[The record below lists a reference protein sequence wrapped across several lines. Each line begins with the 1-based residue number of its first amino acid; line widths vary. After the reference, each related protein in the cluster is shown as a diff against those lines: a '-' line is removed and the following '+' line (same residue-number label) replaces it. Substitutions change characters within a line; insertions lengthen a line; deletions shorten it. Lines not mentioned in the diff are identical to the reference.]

1 MAQVDFEMRYKTQ
14 AIADLED
21 VVHQSQKEASA
32 RGLDALLAAADAQGE
47 GEEAWVMKDAEAK
60 GLLRECLKRVLLLEE
75 VARKRDKEREA
86 LEMEVCVCVWGGV
99 WRGGWLVV
107 CPCVCACM
115 CTGTSSYASV
125 CAYIHACIDTH
136 PTATRMQAAARGEE
150 VASLEKALERMHLEA
165 QRDAADRERK
175 HQQDLQVYYPSL
187 LCG

>member
-1 MAQVDFEMRYKTQ
+1 MNPARNHPDLHAKHGMAQVDFEMRYKTQ

-86 LEMEVCVCVWGGV
+86 LEMEVCVCVCGGCGGGGGGGCVSVCVCMHVHRYILVCISVCIHPRMYRHTPNRNTHAGGGAGRGGGV
-99 WRGGWLVV
+99 AGEGVGAHALGG
-107 CPCVCACM
+107 
-115 CTGTSSYASV
+115 
-125 CAYIHACIDTH
+125 
-136 PTATRMQAAARGEE
+136 TAR
-150 VASLEKALERMHLEA
+150 
-165 QRDAADRERK
+165 
-175 HQQDLQVYYPSL
+175 
-187 LCG
+187 CC

>member
-1 MAQVDFEMRYKTQ
+1 MNPARNHPDLHAKHGMAQVDFEMRYKTQ

-86 LEMEVCVCVWGGV
+86 LEMEVCVCVCV
-99 WRGGWLVV
+99 WRGVRV
-107 CPCVCACM
+107 RVRSVSRRPSRK
-115 CTGTSSYASV
+115 TSMAIGAWRAVLWCLLTMVSV
-125 CAYIHACIDTH
+125 
-136 PTATRMQAAARGEE
+136 
-150 VASLEKALERMHLEA
+150 
-165 QRDAADRERK
+165 
-175 HQQDLQVYYPSL
+175 
-187 LCG
+187 